1 MHIRRVVPDIRG
13 GDMAASR
20 AFYRD
25 FLGFE
30 VGMDMGWVINFVSPD
45 NPTAQVI
52 VIDKDQ
58 TAAVA
63 PDMTIEV
70 ADVDLIYAQAEDHG
84 YEILHPLTDEPWG
97 VRRFFVKDP
106 NGSAINVMSHRRE
119 DNSQ

>member
-1 MHIRRVVPDIRG
+1 MCIRRVVSTSA
-13 GDMAASR
+13 GDDMTASR

-52 VIDKDQ
+52 VIGKDK
-58 TAAVA
+58 TAAVE

-70 ADVDLIYAQAEDHG
+70 EDVDLAH
-84 YEILHPLTDEPWG
+84 TG
-97 VRRFFVKDP
+97 VRQLMFVARHT
-106 NGSAINVMSHRRE
+106 NMTLERA
-119 DNSQ
+119 